1 MFRYFFVVHAEK
13 GLILRGKVNINF
25 LKIIYAVFT
34 LGMTVASYFSW
45 PGSVMFDNLWPANT
59 VKGRI
64 CLHLRLNWDKD
75 NTKET
80 SDIYI
85 KPRLIVIAMTLTI
98 GLILFHFIRRVYF
111 FVPQICISN
120 RSHASLG
127 GRHRR
132 NLVTFKELSIF
143 YTFVI
148 GYYLLDSL
156 LILVLYVTQDSIT
169 QEGVFL
175 IYHSSCVIFDA
186 ICQIILPSHILVK
199 TLTELP
205 EIWTNFTPIAYTFKM
220 SGNAILPRREEPLLT
235 VGGEGRGNQRSGGE
249 GSGEGSKG
257 GRGGS
262 GRFQFVVRRKEKL
275 GHAVIQIE
283 DTRPD
288 VMPPVEC

>member
-13 GLILRGKVNINF
+13 GLMVRGKTNSTI
-25 LKIIYAVFT
+25 LKLLFAVFT
-34 LGMTVASYFSW
+34 LAMTVASYTSW

-132 NLVTFKELSIF
+132 NLLTF
-143 YTFVI
+143 TNPQ
-148 GYYLLDSL
+148 YL
-156 LILVLYVTQDSIT
+156 Q
-169 QEGVFL
+169 FL
-175 IYHSSCVIFDA
+175 IDCSVIPEA
-186 ICQIILPSHILVK
+186 ISLTRKHGEIIIQHL
-199 TLTELP
+199 
-205 EIWTNFTPIAYTFKM
+205 FKV
-220 SGNAILPRREEPLLT
+220 T
-235 VGGEGRGNQRSGGE
+235 
-249 GSGEGSKG
+249 
-257 GRGGS
+257 
-262 GRFQFVVRRKEKL
+262 
-275 GHAVIQIE
+275 
-283 DTRPD
+283 
-288 VMPPVEC
+288 